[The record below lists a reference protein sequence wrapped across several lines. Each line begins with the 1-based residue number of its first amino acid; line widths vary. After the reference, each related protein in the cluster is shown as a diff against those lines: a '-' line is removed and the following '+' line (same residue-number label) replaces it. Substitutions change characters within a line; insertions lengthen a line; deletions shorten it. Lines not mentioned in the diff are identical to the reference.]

1 MLKAGCEVRTGRT
14 GGPSDVAEERRRPL
28 RALRGHDLYGQE
40 TLEKLGPALCSLEC
54 VEDVFSEVRRH
65 GVLRSSHVPDPLA
78 TKL

>member
-1 MLKAGCEVRTGRT
+1 VLCGAMISMGR
-14 GGPSDVAEERRRPL
+14 E
-28 RALRGHDLYGQE
+28 
-40 TLEKLGPALCSLEC
+40 LEKLGPALCSLEC